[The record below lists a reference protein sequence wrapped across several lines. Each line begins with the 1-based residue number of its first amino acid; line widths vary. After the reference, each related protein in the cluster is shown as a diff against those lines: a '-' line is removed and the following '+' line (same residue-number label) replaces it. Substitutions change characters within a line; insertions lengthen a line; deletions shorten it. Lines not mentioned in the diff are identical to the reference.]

1 MDNHGKQDF
10 DPTWVAPNA
19 SPENKKFIQSAR
31 LIMLKMKDGEG
42 IKRAI
47 TDGNS
52 LAQGAGVFVAM
63 TINLVESKMGEK
75 PPEDEMV
82 IAAHLA
88 GTIVDYAAKEGDPEA
103 KDKKKAVMQIIEV
116 AMPILQ
122 PDDEQAEPMP
132 DNEQAEAMGGPSGQ
146 PPQPPMPPQGP
157 PMPQQPQP
165 LMGGGL
171 G

>member
-31 LIMLKMKDGEG
+31 LVMLKMKDGEG

-75 PPEDEMV
+75 SPEDEMV

-132 DNEQAEAMGGPSGQ
+132 DNEQMEAQQG
-146 PPQPPMPPQGP
+146 PPMPPQGP

>member
-1 MDNHGKQDF
+1 MENGKQDF
-10 DPTWVAPNA
+10 DPTWVEPTAT
-19 SPENKKFIQSAR
+19 PEIAKFIQQAR
-31 LIMLKMKDGEG
+31 LAMLKMKDGEG

-47 TDGNS
+47 TSGQN
-52 LAQGAGVFVAM
+52 LAQGAGAFVAM
-63 TINLVESKMGEK
+63 TVNLVESKVGEQT
-75 PPEDEMV
+75 PEDEMTIV
-82 IAAHLA
+82 AHLA

-103 KDKKKAVMQIIEV
+103 KDKKQAVFDIIDV

-122 PDDEQAEPMP
+122 PDDEQSEPTP

-146 PPQPPMPPQGP
+146 PPMPQQGRPPMPPQP
-157 PMPQQPQP
+157 RP

>member
-19 SPENKKFIQSAR
+19 SPENKKFIQTAR

-47 TDGNS
+47 TDGKT
-52 LAQGAGVFVAM
+52 LAQGAGALVAM

-88 GTIVDYAAKEGDPEA
+88 GTIVDYAAKDGDPEA
-103 KDKKKAVMQIIEV
+103 KDKKKAVMQIVEV

-122 PDDEQAEPMP
+122 PDDNEQAEPMP

-146 PPQPPMPPQGP
+146 PPMPQQGPPMPPQP
-157 PMPQQPQP
+157 RP